1 MHDLTVR
8 FLLVSFLTGNFI
20 TGNKNTMERSKAS
33 FLLPVLVVGG
43 LVLVLA
49 GARKPE
55 TGVAGGNGGE
65 VRAAAASALSEKG
78 SGNVG
83 GSRGGEEVRTGAAGT
98 GVLGERG
105 AAGGVEGSG
114 IVEMG
119 RSRDGIRTGA
129 AGTAISWM
137 TIEQA
142 AGKLKEVK
150 KPLIIDLYT
159 TWCGWCKQMD
169 RKTYSNKQVAEYL
182 QEKFYTVK
190 MDAETQGTVNW
201 AGKTYNFNSQYRA
214 NEFAL
219 YLTHGR
225 LEFPTTIII
234 VPGEEP
240 QAIPGYMEP
249 KELEVLVKY
258 FGEGDYRS
266 KSFDDYQKNFKAS
279 W

>member
-1 MHDLTVR
+1 
-8 FLLVSFLTGNFI
+8 
-20 TGNKNTMERSKAS
+20 MERSKAS
-33 FLLPVLVVGG
+33 FLLPVLVVGA

-49 GARKPE
+49 GAGKP
-55 TGVAGGNGGE
+55 VAGGSGSGRVGEPAALGAGRSGE
-65 VRAAAASALSEKG
+65 VLS
-78 SGNVG
+78 
-83 GSRGGEEVRTGAAGT
+83 AGT
-98 GVLGERG
+98 GAGEVKTGEALG
-105 AAGGVEGSG
+105 AGSG
-114 IVEMG
+114 AE
-119 RSRDGIRTGA
+119 
-129 AGTAISWM
+129 AISWM

-150 KPLIIDLYT
+150 KPVIIDLYT

-190 MDAETQGTVNW
+190 MDAETRATISW
-201 AGKTYNFNSQYRA
+201 AGKTYNFNPQYRS

-225 LEFPTTIII
+225 LEFPTTIFI

-249 KELEVLVKY
+249 KELELLVKY
-258 FGEGDYRS
+258 FGEGDYRT
-266 KSFDDYQKNFKAS
+266 KSFDDYQKNFRAS